1 MKLNMF
7 LALTTLLLIASCK
20 KDTSSTNGVIT
31 FTINGS
37 SKSLNIYTNTL
48 VNLDTLNIQ
57 EKTLVLA
64 SAGVVSGPALNNGV
78 GFVIEQNLALP
89 GSGSFA
95 LGPYRDAAFNANC
108 TGNGIYPSGCSTF
121 YFSYYD
127 PTLGSLTPSSTDST
141 GYLYLTAFSNS
152 PDLISG
158 NFSCQV
164 SDGNGN
170 LYQVTAGSFLNV
182 PFVNQ

>member
-1 MKLNMF
+1 MKLRLPF
-7 LALTTLLLIASCK
+7 ALLFLLLLGSCK
-20 KDTSSTNGVIT
+20 KDAGNPNGVIS

-37 SKSLNIYTNTL
+37 SKSLSIYTNTL

-78 GFVIEQNLALP
+78 GLVIEQNLALP

-108 TGNGIYPSGCSTF
+108 TGNGIYPAGCSTF

-127 PTLGSLTPSSTDST
+127 PTLGNLTPSSTDSA

-152 PDLISG
+152 PELVSG
-158 NFSCQV
+158 TFSCQV
-164 SDGNGN
+164 SDSHGN
-170 LYQVTAGSFLNV
+170 LYQVTGGSFTNV